1 MNNYNLNNS
10 YSKFDLEYKHMKIIL
25 FANSDWFL
33 YNYNLSLAKFLRGM
47 GHEVVLLSP
56 SGSYIKFLEQEEFQ
70 WHEFNLS
77 RKGMNP
83 FSEIK
88 TIRRL
93 QTIIQDIH
101 PDIVHNFTL
110 KSVLYGSL
118 AVKKKKQIKTIN
130 TITGLGYLFINHG
143 IVAKVVRSFLIPVLR
158 YALQDTTVIFLNE
171 TDRSYYLQHHIVQPE
186 HAFIINGAGVDIEK
200 FQPVRAEDRKEKTRN
215 VIFPARLLKDKGI
228 YEFVEAARITKQQ
241 HPEVVFVLVGS
252 IDEGNPSSVTSEEI
266 KAWQKEGIIEWWGWQ
281 KDMVKIYHRAF
292 LVCLPS
298 YREGL
303 ATSLLEAAACGVP
316 IIATDVPGCREV
328 VRHNETGFLVPAR
341 DAKALAGS
349 IIYLLDHQDLLVGM
363 GLKGRELIINK
374 YPQERINAETYKL
387 YFLK

>member
-1 MNNYNLNNS
+1 
-10 YSKFDLEYKHMKIIL
+10 MKIIL

-33 YNYNLSLAKFLRGM
+33 YNYHLSLAAFLKKE
-47 GHEVVLLSP
+47 GHEVILLSP
-56 SGSYIKFLEQEEFQ
+56 GGSYVKFLEQAGLEWRDFP
-70 WHEFNLS
+70 LS

-83 FSEIK
+83 IQEIR
-88 TIRRL
+88 TIYRL
-93 QTIIQDIH
+93 RKVMKDIQ
-101 PDIVHNFTL
+101 PDVLHNFTL
-110 KSVLYGSL
+110 KSVLHGSL
-118 AVKKKKQIKTIN
+118 ATKGLAVGKTIN
-130 TITGLGYLFINHG
+130 TITGLGYLFINNNFF
-143 IVAKVVRSFLIPVLR
+143 VRIIREFIKISLR
-158 YALQDTTVIFLNE
+158 FALKGTTVVFLNKE
-171 TDRSYYLQHHIVQPE
+171 DRQFYLEQKIISEEQ
-186 HAFIINGAGVDIEK
+186 AFIINGAGVDTK
-200 FQPVRAEDRKEKTRN
+200 KYCPADKTDEQFN
-215 VIFPARLLKDKGI
+215 IIFPARLLKDKGI
-228 YEFVEAARITKQQ
+228 YEFIEAARIVKKHHAQAQ
-241 HPEVVFVLVGS
+241 FILVGS
-252 IDEGNPSSVTSEEI
+252 VDKGNPSSVTSEEI

-281 KDMVKIYHRAF
+281 KDMVKVYHRAF

-374 YPQERINAETYKL
+374 YSQERINAETYKL

>member
-1 MNNYNLNNS
+1 
-10 YSKFDLEYKHMKIIL
+10 MKIIL
-25 FANSDWFL
+25 FANTDWFL
-33 YNYNLSLAKFLRGM
+33 YNYNLSLAKFLRGK

-56 SGSYIKFLEQEEFQ
+56 SGSYVKFLEQEKFQ

-93 QTIIQDIH
+93 RTVIRDIQ

-143 IVAKVVRSFLIPVLR
+143 FVANIVRFFLIPVLR
-158 YALQDTTVIFLNE
+158 YALHDTKVIFLNE
-171 TDRSYYLQHHIVQPE
+171 TDRKFYIQHHIIQPE
-186 HAFIINGAGVDIEK
+186 QAFIINGAGVDVDK
-200 FQPVRAEDRKEKTRN
+200 FQPSKAGDHQNKTRN

-228 YEFVEAARITKQQ
+228 YEFVKAARMTKAQ

-252 IDEGNPSSVTSEEI
+252 IDEGNPSSITNEELDS
-266 KAWQKEGIIEWWGWQ
+266 WLKEGIIEWWGWQ
-281 KDMVKIYHRAF
+281 HDMVKVYHQAF

-303 ATSLLEAAACGVP
+303 ATSLLEAAACGVA
-316 IIATDVPGCREV
+316 IIATDVPGCKEI
-328 VRHNETGFLVPAR
+328 VRHKKTGYLVPPR
-341 DAKALAGS
+341 DTQALASS
-349 IIYLLDHQDLLVGM
+349 IIYAIEHPDLMAEM
-363 GLKGRELIINK
+363 GQKGRELIIRSYSQQN
-374 YPQERINAETYKL
+374 INTNTYTIYL
-387 YFLK
+387 